1 MVTREEIENL
11 AALSR
16 ISLTTEEAE
25 KMRGEFDAILE
36 YVAAIQKIPSL
47 TKAGRSSIAPV
58 NVMREDANP
67 HESGAY
73 TDALLSAAPTREGQY
88 IRVKKIL

>member
-25 KMRGEFDAILE
+25 KMRGEFDAILK

-47 TKAGRSSIAPV
+47 TKAGRAPITTV

-67 HESGAY
+67 HESGVY